1 MRHWYIFYGLEVN
14 SSRNEKTLEM
24 MSRNIFLLTELLC
37 ESLMLSWNLAKSY
50 RFPIWSVNCKKIYF
64 DLYEHIQSLNVRRY
78 YYEYIVINL
87 GIYLN
92 VISDI
97 SINKTTKLLTA
108 YVYR

>member
-1 MRHWYIFYGLEVN
+1 
-14 SSRNEKTLEM
+14 

-37 ESLMLSWNLAKSY
+37 ESLMLSLNFAKSY
-50 RFPIWSVNCKKIYF
+50 IYF

-78 YYEYIVINL
+78 FYEYIVINL

-108 YVYR
+108 YVYQ

>member
-24 MSRNIFLLTELLC
+24 MSRNVFLLTELLC
-37 ESLMLSWNLAKSY
+37 ESLMLSWNFAKSY
-50 RFPIWSVNCKKIYF
+50 IYF

-78 YYEYIVINL
+78 CYEYIVIDL

-108 YVYR
+108 YVYQ